1 MVFEP
6 QAVVHHRVT
15 EARTTWSY
23 LRTRSNAEGV
33 SKAAIG
39 ALVGPE
45 DATSV
50 ETDYVKRVLT
60 RGFRREL
67 GRGFRGQLSGFR
79 GAAGI
84 ATCLWL
90 TGLGYLRGRMGH
102 RARVAKVA
110 AHRRARALEP

>member
-1 MVFEP
+1 MVR
-6 QAVVHHRVT
+6 HRVT
-15 EARTTWSY
+15 PARTTWSY

-39 ALVGPE
+39 ALVGD
-45 DATSV
+45 DAISV

-60 RGFRREL
+60 RGFLREL
-67 GRGFRGQLSGFR
+67 GRGFRGHVSGFR

-90 TGLGYLRGRMGH
+90 TGIGYLRGRMGH

-110 AHRRARALEP
+110 AQRRDRALP